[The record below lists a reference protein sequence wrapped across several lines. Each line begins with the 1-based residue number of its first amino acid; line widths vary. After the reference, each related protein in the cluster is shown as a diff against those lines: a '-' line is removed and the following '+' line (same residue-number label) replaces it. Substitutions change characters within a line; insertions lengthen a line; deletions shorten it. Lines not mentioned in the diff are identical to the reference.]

1 MEDSSVGAP
10 VYVSSLGLD
19 EIATDGCAILG
30 SAEECI
36 VGIGLAVE
44 MDELLYQL

>member
-44 MDELLYQL
+44 MDELLY